1 MSRRLKVGIIG
12 AGEIT
17 RQMHLPVLLNMP
29 DIEVA
34 WLFDRRDHQAAALS
48 AAYGVQA
55 VAAVTADALPA
66 CEVALLAVPVNA
78 REEYLRV
85 FAHRQAAVLC
95 EKPFATSSRVHLDAL
110 ALFPH
115 HKLGVGFMRRFY
127 SSTILLRDIVAEGC
141 LGPLRSIRI
150 NEGDR
155 SKGSGVEQ
163 SFLND
168 QHLGAARG
176 VLTDLGTH
184 TVDLALQIC
193 AAESY
198 AIQSCAI
205 VLDGAVDRKLSA
217 RIILQPAVGS
227 DIEFDYCV
235 SWLDRQP
242 NIMQLS
248 FDHATLWSRLS
259 PSATVFLGNPTHP
272 ERCISLSRAGGASTY
287 NQAFYLEWRSFLD
300 GVLEAKESQVSARS
314 AALTTS
320 LVEDL
325 LLFGKA
331 ANA

>member
-1 MSRRLKVGIIG
+1 MSRSLKVGIVG

-17 RQMHLPVLLNMP
+17 RQMHLPVLLNVP

-34 WLFDRRDHQAAALS
+34 WLYDRRDHQAAALS
-48 AAYGVQA
+48 AAYGVKA
-55 VAAVTADALPA
+55 VGAATADALPS
-66 CEVALLAVPVNA
+66 CDVALLAVPVDA
-78 REEYLRV
+78 RHDYLRV
-85 FAHRQAAVLC
+85 FADRQAAVLC

-110 ALFPH
+110 ELFPH

-127 SSTILLRDIVAEGC
+127 SSTILLRDIVAAEW

-155 SKGSGVEQ
+155 SKGSGVDQ

-168 QHLGAARG
+168 QRLGVVRG

-193 AAESY
+193 ASESY

-205 VLDGAVDRKLSA
+205 IFDGTVDRKLSA
-217 RIILQPAVGS
+217 RIKLQRAQAS
-227 DIEFDYCV
+227 DIQFDYCV

-242 NIMQLS
+242 NILQLN

-259 PSATVFLGNPTHP
+259 PSATVFLGDPTRP
-272 ERCISLSRAGGASTY
+272 ERCIALERAGGASTY

-300 GVLEAKESQVSARS
+300 GVLEGKESTVSARS
-314 AALTTS
+314 GTLTTA

-325 LLFGKA
+325 LLFGKS